1 LSAQVSP
8 LLVWRSHY
16 AVRPSLGCVVFP
28 ARTTLATVKL
38 HSEIHSS
45 SLASLESVTQSHLA
59 DRPQPINSSHG
70 LSVPTALEGSKVRFP
85 RAFACPPRSAFRVWL
100 PSWRFTPFVTRAGF
114 ISHRQRS
121 WDLPFGAFST
131 RKVPDRFPDRM
142 DPHTDYPAVDSE
154 CRSTQAGSAS
164 RGFWALTLA
173 RVPGDPHVFSMPT
186 AGCSRGFS
194 PLRATRKSLGRDF
207 AQPPLT
213 RFATKLA
220 SRRRRLRVSISFCS
234 FSSFPFDLR

>member
-1 LSAQVSP
+1 M
-8 LLVWRSHY
+8 
-16 AVRPSLGCVVFP
+16 VFP

-142 DPHTDYPAVDSE
+142 DPHTVYPAVDSE

-173 RVPGDPHVFSMPT
+173 RVPGDPHVFSMPS
-186 AGCSRGFS
+186 AMLPWVFPSQGYSQKPGSGFRPTS
-194 PLRATRKSLGRDF
+194 SHALRDETRI
-207 AQPPLT
+207 PPP
-213 RFATKLA
+213 APQ
-220 SRRRRLRVSISFCS
+220 SIDQLLLVLIL
-234 FSSFPFDLR
+234 PI